1 MRASRWGER
10 LFVFPFFYYLCT
22 QFSKFVYM
30 IITIARQ
37 CGCGAVHVGEILA
50 EHYGIPFYTRQ
61 NLLKMAEEKGF
72 LPELADFF
80 EERPVDELRYAISEG
95 FAEENIHLHDKTIKM
110 LEELVGTKSC
120 IIIGRCGNYIFR
132 KRKDLVSIFLKGDI
146 EARVKATM
154 KEEGMSE
161 ADARE
166 FVDNTED
173 CRIKYHKYYTGLTW
187 GNAADYDLCLD
198 SCRLTPENTALIIE
212 EYIELTARSRA
223 SLNDK

>member
-1 MRASRWGER
+1 
-10 LFVFPFFYYLCT
+10 
-22 QFSKFVYM
+22 
-30 IITIARQ
+30 
-37 CGCGAVHVGEILA
+37 
-50 EHYGIPFYTRQ
+50 
-61 NLLKMAEEKGF
+61 
-72 LPELADFF
+72 
-80 EERPVDELRYAISEG
+80 
-95 FAEENIHLHDKTIKM
+95 M

-146 EARVKATM
+146 DARVKAII

-161 ADARE
+161 SDARE